1 MGAWMRKTILFPRKR
16 IASRALQEKSQ
27 VKTKCIGVGSCRL
40 YAPMVPLAPHPC
52 VRWWNTKMMPLKS
65 TRLGLHSLRGGS
77 PNELPPPRRRGYQRT
92 WYSIPPTQRQW
103 RKRDHRSLK
112 RRPPETEGYPK
123 VFCPRDTITAQIQRP
138 VVSYLPIISTGL
150 SFLFRS
156 PEPLFLL
163 LSKRK
168 SGFTRKGY
176 APSVRRRSRQRL
188 GCGPSWASKKQ
199 PQDKTPRFPTKEKAV
214 LPPRGTTH
222 P

>member
-1 MGAWMRKTILFPRKR
+1 MPASRGSLPTPMLERGSFGWGLYAKPMGAWSMGDHSLTGQRMAPHTPQESPR
-16 IASRALQEKSQ
+16 
-27 VKTKCIGVGSCRL
+27 VKTRCFRVGSCRL

-52 VRWWNTKMMPLKS
+52 IRWWNTKMMPLKL

-156 PEPLFLL
+156 P
-163 LSKRK
+163 
-168 SGFTRKGY
+168 
-176 APSVRRRSRQRL
+176 
-188 GCGPSWASKKQ
+188 
-199 PQDKTPRFPTKEKAV
+199 
-214 LPPRGTTH
+214 
-222 P
+222 